1 VRFVKS
7 LASNSQELDAVM
19 SPISV
24 EELAVGYEFPATN
37 YELSQ
42 PLIAR
47 YLEAVGGQQYLLA
60 SGVVPPL
67 AIAAY
72 AMAAL
77 SQSFSVPKGAIHAAQ
92 ELEFLKSVPIGTTIS
107 CSGKVVQ
114 KVQRGPLYLLVLE
127 INALNQ
133 DKEKVLSGKATIAV
147 PT

>member
-1 VRFVKS
+1 
-7 LASNSQELDAVM
+7 M
-19 SPISV
+19 SPISF

-37 YELSQ
+37 YELSKS
-42 PLIAR
+42 LIAR
-47 YLEAVGGQQYLLA
+47 YLEAVGGQQYFLT

-72 AMAAL
+72 AMTAL
-77 SQSFSVPKGAIHAAQ
+77 SQSFSVPPGSIHASQ
-92 ELEFLKSVPIGTTIS
+92 EFEFLKLVPIGSTVS
-107 CSGKVVQ
+107 CGGKIAQ
-114 KVQRGPLYLLVLE
+114 KVQRGRLYLVVLE

>member
-1 VRFVKS
+1 
-7 LASNSQELDAVM
+7 M
-19 SPISV
+19 SPISF

-37 YELSQ
+37 YELSKS
-42 PLIAR
+42 LIAR
-47 YLEAVGGQQYLLA
+47 YLEAVGGQQYFLT

-72 AMAAL
+72 AMTAL
-77 SQSFSVPKGAIHAAQ
+77 SQSFSVPPGSIHASQ
-92 ELEFLKSVPIGTTIS
+92 EFEFLKLVPIGSTVS
-107 CSGKVVQ
+107 CGGKIVQ
-114 KVQRGPLYLLVLE
+114 KVQRGRLYLVVLE